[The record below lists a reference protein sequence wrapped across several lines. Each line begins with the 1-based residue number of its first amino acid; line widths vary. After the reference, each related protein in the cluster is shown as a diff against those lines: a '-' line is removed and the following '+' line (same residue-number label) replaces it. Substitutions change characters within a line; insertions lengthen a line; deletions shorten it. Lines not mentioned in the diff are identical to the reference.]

1 MLPLKEC
8 VATRLSTS
16 LILEF
21 VRKYDLSL
29 NQILAFLGYGYKVR
43 SRAICSDLF
52 SLGMR
57 LRVILVWLSHP
68 SSPIGVMTKGNPFK
82 WKRRPLIYDQWTED
96 LQIKYSEQDFSWAD
110 PRFNKWETDQNKEI
124 YKLKND
130 PPHPYVDWLLQKS
143 WLTPFKEVRDQDI
156 WVIRDQVFALLNE
169 RWETVDAM
177 AANYRDSI
185 SKRLARLDKERSIWI
200 QTQNLPGSNNQWDSR
215 QEYSWNNI
223 LQDDLSSQTIVN
235 NDYRGPVSDLD
246 WRDSFLNK
254 ITSEKRPLTRHFGL
268 EKRLIW
274 PLK

>member
-124 YKLKND
+124 YRLKND

-185 SKRLARLDKERSIWI
+185 SKRLARLDKERPYSDFLEIYKLWQTLSKGVWANYYRSIGKTDPSVK
-200 QTQNLPGSNNQWDSR
+200 Q
-215 QEYSWNNI
+215 
-223 LQDDLSSQTIVN
+223 
-235 NDYRGPVSDLD
+235 GPE
-246 WRDSFLNK
+246 RR
-254 ITSEKRPLTRHFGL
+254 RPLVKSI
-268 EKRLIW
+268 EKKVTSTDLIKLIFFW
-274 PLK
+274 FKIKILNNKTFE